1 VADNYLDARL
11 TERRNP
17 RTATIDTASALEI
30 VDLIGA
36 EDATVPAAVARARED
51 IARAVD
57 LIEQAFRAGGRLVY
71 VGAGTSGRL
80 GVLDAA
86 ECPPTFG
93 TPPEMVV
100 GVIAGGY
107 AALVKSVEGA
117 EDDVNAGIGEMD
129 SRRVGPDDVV
139 VGIAASGTTPFV
151 RAALS
156 RAQTLGARTAIVTCS
171 EPPKLLR
178 ETCDVC
184 ILVLVGPEVVTGS
197 TRMKAG
203 TATKLVLN
211 SLTTAAMI
219 RLGKTYGNLMVD
231 LRAWNDKLIDRS
243 ERIVME
249 TTGLPRAEARAVI
262 DAADGRVKTA
272 IVMARR
278 RVSRDEAERLLE
290 ENEGHLRTIVG
301 DPPPARTTT
310 PSAPRC
316 APRSIPARGRTP
328 RPSPAFMCASPSGR
342 PTRCR
347 SFSPRP
353 ARPPAISASSRFPVR
368 RCGTSRPPSPGSW
381 ASPRCSLSG
390 SACGW

>member
-1 VADNYLDARL
+1 
-11 TERRNP
+11 
-17 RTATIDTASALEI
+17 
-30 VDLIGA
+30 
-36 EDATVPAAVARARED
+36 
-51 IARAVD
+51 VD
-57 LIEQAFRAGGRLVY
+57 LIEQAFRAGGRLIY

-93 TPPEMVV
+93 TPPEVV
-100 GVIAGGY
+100 IGVIAGGY
-107 AALVKSVEGA
+107 PALVKSVEGA
-117 EDDVNAGIGEMD
+117 EDDVNAAIGEMD

-139 VGIAASGTTPFV
+139 VGIAASGTTPYV

-156 RAQTLGARTAIVTCS
+156 RAQTLGARSAIVTCA

-211 SLTTAAMI
+211 TLTTSAMI

-249 TTGLPRAEARAVI
+249 TTGLPRPEARAVI
-262 DAADGRVKTA
+262 DAADGKVKTA

-290 ENEGHLRTIVG
+290 EHEGHLRTIVG
-301 DPPPARTTT
+301 DPPPVRT
-310 PSAPRC
+310 A
-316 APRSIPARGRTP
+316 
-328 RPSPAFMCASPSGR
+328 
-342 PTRCR
+342 
-347 SFSPRP
+347 
-353 ARPPAISASSRFPVR
+353 
-368 RCGTSRPPSPGSW
+368 
-381 ASPRCSLSG
+381 
-390 SACGW
+390 

>member
-1 VADNYLDARL
+1 VADDYLDARL

-17 RTATIDTASALEI
+17 STATIDTASALEI

-36 EDATVPAAVARARED
+36 EDATVPAAVARVRED
-51 IARAVD
+51 MARAVD

-107 AALVKSVEGA
+107 PALVKSVEGA
-117 EDDVNAGIGEMD
+117 EDDVNAAIGEMD
-129 SRRVGPDDVV
+129 ARRVGPDDMVI
-139 VGIAASGTTPFV
+139 GIAASGTTPFV

-156 RAQTLGARTAIVTCS
+156 RAQTLGARTAIVTCA

-178 ETCDVC
+178 DTCDVC

-211 SLTTAAMI
+211 TLTTAAMI

-249 TTGLPRAEARAVI
+249 TTGLPRGEARGVI
-262 DAADGRVKTA
+262 EAADGRVKTA

-290 ENEGHLRTIVG
+290 EHEGRLRPIVG
-301 DPPPARTTT
+301 DPPPVR
-310 PSAPRC
+310 SA
-316 APRSIPARGRTP
+316 
-328 RPSPAFMCASPSGR
+328 
-342 PTRCR
+342 
-347 SFSPRP
+347 
-353 ARPPAISASSRFPVR
+353 
-368 RCGTSRPPSPGSW
+368 
-381 ASPRCSLSG
+381 
-390 SACGW
+390 